1 MGLSDALL
9 ARLPIYVDGK
19 FVEAEKN
26 AANATRGWRV
36 GHYYRAVPK
45 GYLESLGDPT
55 IALEEPDL
63 EKLRRELDLL
73 TRAPLFDVERWRAIA
88 RRAL

>member
-1 MGLSDALL
+1 
-9 ARLPIYVDGK
+9 
-19 FVEAEKN
+19 
-26 AANATRGWRV
+26 
-36 GHYYRAVPK
+36 VPK